1 MAGMI
6 FQTRSSYGYRLRP
19 RRVGYREP
27 AGRLRG
33 GQPGQQKPKH
43 EALDTQIDV
52 GLKEKKCV
60 VYAVV
65 FGVEL
70 QQCIVSS
77 Q

>member
-1 MAGMI
+1 MSKVAG
-6 FQTRSSYGYRLRP
+6 
-19 RRVGYREP
+19 
-27 AGRLRG
+27 
-33 GQPGQQKPKH
+33 H

-70 QQCIVSS
+70 QQCIVFS
-77 Q
+77 QRRRYNGE